1 MYTVSVMADFVAQHY
16 LTVPDPG
23 PEGEIH
29 SHHYEVE
36 LTLAGPELD
45 EDDYLVDIEAVEGVL
60 AEVRARYEDELLN
73 DQPTFEGHN
82 PSVEHFARVVWNLTV
97 DELDTDHLSTLT
109 VTIHEDD
116 DAWAAYEDSV

>member
-1 MYTVSVMADFVAQHY
+1 MYTVSVRDDFIAQHY

-23 PEGEIH
+23 PEGEVH
-29 SHHYEVE
+29 SHHYEAE

-45 EDDYLVDIEAVEGVL
+45 EDDYLVDIEAVEAVL
-60 AEVRARYEDELLN
+60 AEIRARYEDALLN
-73 DQPTFEGHN
+73 DQPMFESHN
-82 PSVEHFARVVWNLTV
+82 PSVEHFARVVWKLAA

-116 DAWAAYEDSV
+116 DAWAAYEESV

>member
-1 MYTVSVMADFVAQHY
+1 MYTVSVMADFIAQHY

-36 LTLAGPELD
+36 LTLAGPELG
-45 EDDYLVDIEAVEGVL
+45 EYDYLVDIEAVEGVL
-60 AEVRARYEDELLN
+60 AEVCTRYEDELLN
-73 DQPTFEGHN
+73 DQATFEGHN
-82 PSVEHFARVVWNLTV
+82 PSVEHFARVVWGLAA
-97 DELDTDHLSTLT
+97 DELDTGALSTLT

-116 DAWAAYEDSV
+116 DAWAAYEESV